1 MEWQCPF
8 WVVEGV
14 SMQAGRVPT
23 KTIDEYIRGF
33 PVKTQ
38 TLLKK
43 IRTTIRKAA
52 PKAEEAMKYGIPT
65 FVLHGNLVH
74 FGGYERHIGFYPTP
88 SAIQKF
94 RAELAA
100 FEGTKG
106 AVRFPLDKPLPLAL
120 IRRMVLFRVAE
131 NLERSGIRRK
141 Q

>member
-1 MEWQCPF
+1 
-8 WVVEGV
+8 
-14 SMQAGRVPT
+14 MQTGRVAPRN
-23 KTIDEYIRGF
+23 IDEYIQGF

-43 IRTTIRKAA
+43 IRATIRKAA

-65 FVLHGNLVH
+65 FVFHGNLVH
-74 FGGYERHIGFYPTP
+74 FGGYGRHIGFYPTP

-94 RAELAA
+94 RAELAP

-131 NLERSGIRRK
+131 NLERSSLRK
-141 Q
+141 RK